1 MIVSK
6 SQLFEQKVFLR
17 KLFSDNVPENKELI

>member
-6 SQLFEQKVFLR
+6 CQLFEQKFLR
-17 KLFSDNVPENKELI
+17 KLFNDNVPENKELI